1 MCLSLSY
8 ILFIKF
14 VNVGVYIY
22 IYQELPFISHF
33 SYDCFVFKQWVEF
46 YIRVANLP
54 QTNLPNK
61 PEWDIEKNDSYEP
74 LTAQTILIAKT
85 HFLIVM

>member
-1 MCLSLSY
+1 MCVSLSY

-33 SYDCFVFKQWVEF
+33 PYDCSVFKQV
-46 YIRVANLP
+46 
-54 QTNLPNK
+54 
-61 PEWDIEKNDSYEP
+61 S
-74 LTAQTILIAKT
+74 
-85 HFLIVM
+85 

>member
-1 MCLSLSY
+1 MCVSLSY

-33 SYDCFVFKQWVEF
+33 SYDCSVFKQ
-46 YIRVANLP
+46 A
-54 QTNLPNK
+54 
-61 PEWDIEKNDSYEP
+61 S
-74 LTAQTILIAKT
+74 
-85 HFLIVM
+85 